1 MRKKGFV
8 MRHRLSSASQ
18 HSRDVSRA
26 VGYSLAC
33 VALVTLAPELAH
45 ADPEQTA
52 MGNVLCKV
60 VDMVYGNLGRGLATL
75 AVIIIGVGATLGKV
89 SWGLA
94 ITVGV
99 GISVIFNAENIV
111 DLLDAGSDMNC
122 EGD

>member
-1 MRKKGFV
+1 
-8 MRHRLSSASQ
+8 MRHQLHTAAQ
-18 HSRDVSRA
+18 HSRDLRSCVA
-26 VGYSLAC
+26 YSLAC

-75 AVIIIGVGATLGKV
+75 AVSIIGVGATLGKV